1 MKPYYRVPI
10 CDCGEPLV
18 DIPWVES
25 LADWGHPPQSQS
37 GSGLPVLPVLP
48 VNQGLDQPP
57 GVQLSQFRV
66 VQPHPYQGLGAPYG
80 DQSPYKLRSGV
91 LAALTQAQAV
101 LQQHYPHWGLQIF
114 DAYRPLA
121 VQKFMVEYTFQQ
133 LLQERQLSAKNLST
147 EQRRDIMELVM
158 QFWAMPSD
166 RPETPPPHSTGAAID
181 LTLVDSSGT
190 PVAMGSAID
199 EVSPRSF
206 PNYYSRSDHP
216 QAELF
221 DHHRQLLNHVMT
233 AAGFRRHPQEWW
245 HFSLGDQ
252 LWAWLISQESG
263 EGTPLA
269 YYGRVA

>member
-1 MKPYYRVPI
+1 MKPYYKVPI
-10 CDCGEPLV
+10 HDCGEPLV
-18 DIPWVES
+18 DIPWVKS
-25 LADWGHPPQSQS
+25 LADWDPPAQIQS
-37 GSGLPVLPVLP
+37 GSSLPVLPG
-48 VNQGLDQPP
+48 NHGLDHRP
-57 GVQLSQFRV
+57 GVQPSQFRV
-66 VQPHPYQGLGAPYG
+66 VDPHPYQVLGAPYG

-121 VQKFMVEYTFQQ
+121 VQKFMVDYTFQQ
-133 LLQERQLSAKNLST
+133 LLQEHQLSAKTLSA
-147 EQRRDIMELVM
+147 EQHRDIMELVM

-166 RPETPPPHSTGAAID
+166 HPAAPPPHSTGAAID
-181 LTLVDSSGT
+181 LTLVDSHGI

-199 EVSPRSF
+199 EISPRSL
-206 PNYYSRSDHP
+206 PNHYSHSDHP

-221 DHHRQLLNHVMT
+221 HHHRQLLNQVMT
-233 AAGFRRHPQEWW
+233 TAGFRRHPQEWW